1 MFFVLSKLLFFLLN
15 PVIWVLALIIL
26 GLFFKK
32 RRVIFLVSAAILLF
46 LFSNAAIFQVV
57 SKKWE
62 IESLP
67 ADSIKKHYT
76 YAVVL
81 GGMASENIENGK
93 MYIGQSIDRILQAII
108 LYKQGKI
115 DTILITGGSGMVLDQ
130 SMKEAPIIRKFCTD
144 MGVKDSCILI
154 EDQSRN
160 TRENATMTKALLNNR
175 HPSMLLITSAFH
187 MRRSMGCFKKEGF
200 EFDVLSTDPLCK
212 TRLYIDD
219 YFIPKADIIDKW
231 GILIKE
237 IAGTFTYKLAGY
249 I

>member
-1 MFFVLSKLLFFLLN
+1 MFFVLSKLLFFLIN
-15 PVIWVLALIIL
+15 PVIWVLSLVIL
-26 GLFFKK
+26 GLFLKK
-32 RRVIFLVSAAILLF
+32 RRAILLVSAAILLF
-46 LFSNAAIFQVV
+46 LMGNTAIFQFV

-67 ADSIKKHYT
+67 ADSVKKHYT

-81 GGMASENIENGK
+81 GGMASENKKNGK
-93 MYIGQSIDRILQAII
+93 MHFGESIDRILQAII

-130 SMKEAPIIRKFCTD
+130 TMKEAPIIRKFCVD
-144 MGVKDSCILI
+144 MGVKDNCILI

-160 TRENATMTKALLNNR
+160 TRENATMTKAMLNNC
-175 HPSMLLITSAFH
+175 PPQILLITSAFH

-200 EFDVLSTDPLCK
+200 EFDVLSTNPLCR

-219 YFIPKADIIDKW
+219 YFIPKAEVIDKW

-237 IAGTFTYKLAGY
+237 IAGTLTYKMAGY

>member
-1 MFFVLSKLLFFLLN
+1 M
-15 PVIWVLALIIL
+15 LALIIL